1 MPEGDLL
8 SQLQRCTQGKRVL
21 IVGVG
26 NRLRGD
32 DALGGILV
40 ERLAGKTRATLIDAG
55 DVPENYLGVI
65 RMAQPELI
73 IFVDAAEI
81 GGQPGDIAL
90 VGAEEMLPA
99 NGWTHSAGLDLTVT
113 YLRSELMVVDIFLLA
128 VQPGTTAFGDDLSPP
143 VRSALLHL
151 ENLISRLV

>member
-1 MPEGDLL
+1 MPEGDLF

-32 DALGGILV
+32 DALGCILI
-40 ERLAGKTRATLIDAG
+40 ERLSGKTHATLVDAD

-65 RMAQPELI
+65 RQAQPELI
-73 IFVDAAEI
+73 VFVDAADI

-90 VGAEEMLPA
+90 IGREEILPA
-99 NGWTHSAGLDLTVT
+99 NGWTHNAGLDLTFA
-113 YLRSELMVVDIFLLA
+113 YLRSELETTDVLLLA
-128 VQPGTTAFGDDLSPP
+128 VQPCTNAFGGEISAP
-143 VRSALLHL
+143 VRSALLYL